1 MLLSFPASKIQYF
14 FLQIGMDNINY
25 NPDGVTD
32 DQTHPSG
39 KVSKTF
45 KDLGGS
51 TSPSKILRQI
61 STNVD
66 SSSILTII
74 RKWSGVILACIALLL
89 VILRWAHQEK
99 LIRNTKER

>member
-1 MLLSFPASKIQYF
+1 
-14 FLQIGMDNINY
+14 MDNINY

-32 DQTHPSG
+32 DPTHPSG

-51 TSPSKILRQI
+51 TSPSKMLRQI

-66 SSSILTII
+66 NSSILTMI
-74 RKWSGVILACIALLL
+74 RKWSGVSLACIALLL

-99 LIRNTKER
+99 LILNTKER

>member
-1 MLLSFPASKIQYF
+1 
-14 FLQIGMDNINY
+14 MDNINY

-51 TSPSKILRQI
+51 ASPSKMLRQI

-66 SSSILTII
+66 NSTILTMIK
-74 RKWSGVILACIALLL
+74 KWSGVSLACIALLL

-99 LIRNTKER
+99 LIGNTQER

>member
-1 MLLSFPASKIQYF
+1 
-14 FLQIGMDNINY
+14 MDNINY

-32 DQTHPSG
+32 DPAHPSG
-39 KVSKTF
+39 KVSKSKTF

-51 TSPSKILRQI
+51 TSPSKMLRQI

-66 SSSILTII
+66 NSSILTMI
-74 RKWSGVILACIALLL
+74 RKWSGVSLACIALLL